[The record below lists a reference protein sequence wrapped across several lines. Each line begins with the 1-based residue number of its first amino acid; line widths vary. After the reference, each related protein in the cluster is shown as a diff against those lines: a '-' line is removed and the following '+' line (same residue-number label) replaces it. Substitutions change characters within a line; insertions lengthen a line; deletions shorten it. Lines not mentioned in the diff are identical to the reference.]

1 MAITWEE
8 PITTWATVE
17 DYDLDEWN
25 RVVRDTGYLLD
36 AIEYHLYDEQSFL
49 QAWIVTAS
57 DAWELRAWQT
67 IKSLLV
73 IVNRTLGVN
82 DFEIPADEMTA
93 YEINKME
100 LLLVLAKRALD
111 QTGAV
116 LYTGEPYTGQF
127 EVYTG

>member
-8 PITTWATVE
+8 PITTWAIT
-17 DYDLDEWN
+17 DSYTMHDWN
-25 RVVRDTGYLLD
+25 RVVRDTGYLLN

-82 DFEIPADEMTA
+82 GFEIPEDEITA

-100 LLLVLAKRALD
+100 TLLVLAKQAYD